1 VRLNLNKYICKKKCI
16 YYYYNMSGITLYLG
30 DEVTVLNSNFNFN
43 NANAFV
49 KAPTE
54 NLHVANKSY
63 VDTADQMLR
72 DLIISQA
79 TTSSQAYTNLLAM
92 ITQLQAD
99 NTALET
105 QVDNLYQYFFNQ
117 PRDGPVPSRE

>member
-1 VRLNLNKYICKKKCI
+1 
-16 YYYYNMSGITLYLG
+16 MSGITLYLG

-54 NLHVANKSY
+54 NLQVANKSY
-63 VDTADQMLR
+63 VDIADELLR
-72 DLIISQA
+72 QLIISQA
-79 TTSSQAYTNLLAM
+79 AASSQAYSDLLAL
-92 ITQLQAD
+92 ITQLQSD

-105 QVDNLYQYFFNQ
+105 QVDNLYLYFFDQ
-117 PRDGPVPSRE
+117 SRDGPVPSRT

>member
-1 VRLNLNKYICKKKCI
+1 
-16 YYYYNMSGITLYLG
+16 MSGITLYLG

-54 NLHVANKSY
+54 NLQVANKSY
-63 VDTADQMLR
+63 VDTADETLR
-72 DLIISQA
+72 QLIISQA
-79 TTSSQAYTNLLAM
+79 TTSSQAYTGLLAV

-99 NTALET
+99 NAALET
-105 QVDNLYQYFFNQ
+105 QVDNLYQYFFDQ
-117 PRDGPVPSRE
+117 SRSGPVPSRT

>member
-1 VRLNLNKYICKKKCI
+1 
-16 YYYYNMSGITLYLG
+16 MSGVTLYLG
-30 DEVTVLNSNFNFN
+30 DEVTVLNANVNFN

-49 KAPTE
+49 KTPTV
-54 NLHVANKSY
+54 NLQVANKSY
-63 VDTADQMLR
+63 VDIADELLR
-72 DLIISQA
+72 QLIISQA

-92 ITQLQAD
+92 INQLQAD

-117 PRDGPVPSRE
+117 PRSGPVPSRE

>member
-1 VRLNLNKYICKKKCI
+1 
-16 YYYYNMSGITLYLG
+16 MSGVTLYLG

-49 KAPTE
+49 KTPTV
-54 NLHVANKSY
+54 NLQVANKSY
-63 VDTADQMLR
+63 VDTADELLR
-72 DLIISQA
+72 QLIISQA

-99 NTALET
+99 NTELET
-105 QVDNLYQYFFNQ
+105 QVNNLYQYFFNQ
-117 PRDGPVPSRE
+117 PRNGPVPSRE

>member
-1 VRLNLNKYICKKKCI
+1 
-16 YYYYNMSGITLYLG
+16 MSGITLYLG
-30 DEVTVLNSNFNFN
+30 DEVTVLNSDFNFN
-43 NANAFV
+43 NANEFV
-49 KAPTE
+49 KTPTA

-63 VDTADQMLR
+63 VDAKAQILH
-72 DLIISQA
+72 DLIDSQSA
-79 TTSSQAYTNLLAM
+79 TSSQAYTDLLAL

>member
-1 VRLNLNKYICKKKCI
+1 
-16 YYYYNMSGITLYLG
+16 MSGVTLYLG
-30 DEVTVLNSNFNFN
+30 DEVTVLNSDVNFN

-49 KAPTE
+49 KTPTE

-63 VDTADQMLR
+63 VDTADEILR
-72 DLIISQA
+72 QLIISQA
-79 TTSSQAYTNLLAM
+79 TSSSQAYTDLLAL

-105 QVDNLYQYFFNQ
+105 QVDNLYQYFFDQ
-117 PRDGPVPSRE
+117 SRSGPVPTRT

>member
-1 VRLNLNKYICKKKCI
+1 
-16 YYYYNMSGITLYLG
+16 MSGITLYLG
-30 DEVTVLNSNFNFN
+30 DEVTVLNSDFNFN

-49 KAPTE
+49 KAPTA

-63 VDTADQMLR
+63 VDAADQMLR

-99 NTALET
+99 NAVLET
-105 QVDNLYQYFFNQ
+105 QVDNLYQYFFDQSRNA
-117 PRDGPVPSRE
+117 PAPSRT

>member
-1 VRLNLNKYICKKKCI
+1 
-16 YYYYNMSGITLYLG
+16 MSGVTLYLG

-49 KAPTE
+49 KAPTV
-54 NLHVANKSY
+54 NLQVANKSY
-63 VDTADQMLR
+63 VDAADQMLR

-99 NTALET
+99 NSALET
-105 QVDNLYQYFFNQ
+105 QVDNLYQYFFDHS
-117 PRDGPVPSRE
+117 RDGPVPSRT

>member
-1 VRLNLNKYICKKKCI
+1 
-16 YYYYNMSGITLYLG
+16 MSGVTLYLG
-30 DEVTVLNSNFNFN
+30 DEITVLNSNVNFN

-49 KAPTE
+49 KTPTV
-54 NLHVANKSY
+54 NLQVANKSY
-63 VDTADQMLR
+63 VDVADEMLR
-72 DLIISQA
+72 QLIISQA

-117 PRDGPVPSRE
+117 PRNGAVPSRE

>member
-1 VRLNLNKYICKKKCI
+1 
-16 YYYYNMSGITLYLG
+16 MSGITLYLG

-63 VDTADQMLR
+63 VDIADELLR
-72 DLIISQA
+72 QLIISQA
-79 TTSSQAYTNLLAM
+79 AASSQAYSDLLAL
-92 ITQLQAD
+92 ITQLQSD

-105 QVDNLYQYFFNQ
+105 QVDNLYLYFFDQ
-117 PRDGPVPSRE
+117 SRDGPVPSRT

>member
-1 VRLNLNKYICKKKCI
+1 
-16 YYYYNMSGITLYLG
+16 MSGITLYLG
-30 DEVTVLNSNFNFN
+30 DEITVLNSNINFN

-63 VDTADQMLR
+63 VDTADELLR
-72 DLIISQA
+72 QLIISQA
-79 TTSSQAYTNLLAM
+79 TTSSQAYTDLLAM

-105 QVDNLYQYFFNQ
+105 QVDNLYQYFFDQ
-117 PRDGPVPSRE
+117 SRDGPVPTRT